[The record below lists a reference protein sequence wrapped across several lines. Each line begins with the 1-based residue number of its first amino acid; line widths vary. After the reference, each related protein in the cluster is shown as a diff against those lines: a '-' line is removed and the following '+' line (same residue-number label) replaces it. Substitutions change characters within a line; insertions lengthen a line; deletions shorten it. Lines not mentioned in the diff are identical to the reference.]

1 MGVGQLRRVG
11 LNLLFLVPG
20 ETGGP
25 EVYARNLIPRIAE
38 IRPDLEL
45 IAFVNREGADVELDG
60 AQVVTVDI
68 GDCRQARHLF
78 ADQLLFPKLTR
89 EHRIDLLHSLGT
101 WAPIR
106 SRVVSVITLH
116 DVIYARIPETHPRA
130 NRMRRRVLV
139 PAVARNAARVITPS
153 AAAAADICEVLS
165 VPRDRIDVIPMAGR
179 QPGPATPESELR
191 ERLALGDAAVVL
203 CVGPRRPHKN
213 PARLFGALARI
224 LAQMNGNP
232 GPILMMPGYRTR
244 FEAELDKQA
253 TQLGISDRV
262 RFPGWVSDED
272 LEGLYEMATCF
283 VFPSLMEG
291 FGIPVLEAME
301 RGLPVACSST
311 ASLPEVA
318 GDAARYFEP
327 LDETEIAAAIVELMG
342 DAKLREELAAAGHER
357 VRRFSWERTARE
369 TAESYE
375 RAWAEAEA

>member
-1 MGVGQLRRVG
+1 MSQLRRVG

-45 IAFVNREGADVELDG
+45 VAFVNREGADLELDG
-60 AQVVTVDI
+60 ANVVEVDI
-68 GDCRQARHLF
+68 GDCRKARHLF

-106 SRVVSVITLH
+106 SRAVSVVTLH
-116 DVIYARIPETHPRA
+116 DVIYARIPETHPPA
-130 NRMRRRVLV
+130 NRMRRRFLV
-139 PAVARNAARVITPS
+139 PALARNAARVITPS
-153 AAAAADICEVLS
+153 AAAAADICDVLS

-179 QPGPATPESELR
+179 RRGPATPESELR
-191 ERLALGDAAVVL
+191 ERLALGEAAVVL
-203 CVGPRRPHKN
+203 CVSPRRPHKN
-213 PARLFGALARI
+213 PGRLMAALAR
-224 LAQMNGNP
+224 LNGNP
-232 GPILMMPGYRTR
+232 APILMMPGYRTK
-244 FEAELDKQA
+244 FEAELDRQA
-253 TQLGISDRV
+253 KQLGITDRV
-262 RFPGWVSDED
+262 RCPGWVSDED

-283 VFPSLMEG
+283 VYPSLMEG

-301 RGLPVACSST
+301 RGVPVACSRT

-318 GDAARYFEP
+318 GDAAHYFDP
-327 LDETEIAAAIVELMG
+327 LDEGEIATAIVELMR
-342 DAKLREELAAAGHER
+342 DTKLREELVAAGRKR

-375 RAWAEAEA
+375 RAWAEGEA